1 MIVVVILSLLS
12 CLQGLVC
19 YWMGYDRGLGKAR
32 ESEERQKRVQLVVHS
47 APEQME
53 LTETESSRKQPDEKI
68 KDDYIIPI
76 EEPVPSSYDS
86 SIMSHDPGHSI
97 SGQ

>member
-1 MIVVVILSLLS
+1 MLDQTGIPIIVVVILSLLS

-19 YWMGYDRGLGKAR
+19 YWMGYDRGSENAR
-32 ESEERQKRVQLVVHS
+32 EKNKSSREKQLTVHP

-53 LTETESSRKQPDEKI
+53 LTQEPNNTDE
-68 KDDYIIPI
+68 YIIPI
-76 EEPVPSSYDS
+76 EEPVPASYDS

-97 SGQ
+97 